1 MELMQPNIF
10 ANEKL
15 LLEEKIQDKLVD
27 QIK

>member
-1 MELMQPNIF
+1 MELMQSNIL